1 MIKIK
6 RRVAL

>member
-6 RRVAL
+6 RSG